1 MVGVPRGKWRKA
13 FQEMDE
19 ESWHVILTS
28 RAMSDIN
35 VVKPRDKILILEDHS
50 NSSVKK

>member
-1 MVGVPRGKWRKA
+1 MVEVPRGKWRKL

-19 ESWHVILTS
+19 ESLHVILTS

-35 VVKPRDKILILEDHS
+35 VVKPTDKIFILEDHS